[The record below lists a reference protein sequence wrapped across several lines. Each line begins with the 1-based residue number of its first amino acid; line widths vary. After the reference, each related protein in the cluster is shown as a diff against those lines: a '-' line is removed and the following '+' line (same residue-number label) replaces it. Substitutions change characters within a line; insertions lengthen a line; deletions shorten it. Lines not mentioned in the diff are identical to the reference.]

1 MKRLACSFAFLYA
14 LAAAVL
20 AGGAETEKLIPDSCT
35 TVVSVYNIQSDPG
48 ISWMLDA
55 WIKAPRQSPLREL
68 LKTVVPQEM
77 SVAFFPEKKDAP
89 MNLLAAMALPKG
101 AKVDKGRVSE
111 VIKGDEGSNLDTV
124 SYKGTTITYTKG
136 QKGPEDFGAYTM
148 LGDRLLIFGSDT
160 EILKQAI
167 DGPPVDKAP
176 NYQKIRGQF
185 PQAKD
190 AILFADNSGKK
201 FSSFLK
207 PREKKWKMTLLL
219 SSEYLEYM
227 ASSFDVV
234 NASKVSGTFV
244 FQGADRSRIDEIKD
258 DAEFMGEA
266 FKRKFMAEKI
276 QYSSKV
282 EVKDST
288 VTLTFQIEGLEP
300 LWKKL
305 FEQGVLNLFR
315 PES

>member
-1 MKRLACSFAFLYA
+1 
-14 LAAAVL
+14 
-20 AGGAETEKLIPDSCT
+20 
-35 TVVSVYNIQSDPG
+35 
-48 ISWMLDA
+48 
-55 WIKAPRQSPLREL
+55 
-68 LKTVVPQEM
+68 
-77 SVAFFPEKKDAP
+77 
-89 MNLLAAMALPKG
+89 
-101 AKVDKGRVSE
+101 
-111 VIKGDEGSNLDTV
+111 
-124 SYKGTTITYTKG
+124 
-136 QKGPEDFGAYTM
+136 
-148 LGDRLLIFGSDT
+148 
-160 EILKQAI
+160 
-167 DGPPVDKAP
+167 
-176 NYQKIRGQF
+176 
-185 PQAKD
+185 
-190 AILFADNSGKK
+190 
-201 FSSFLK
+201 
-207 PREKKWKMTLLL
+207 MTLLL

-244 FQGADRSRIDEIKD
+244 FQGADRGRIDEIKD

>member
-1 MKRLACSFAFLYA
+1 MKKLACSIAFVCA
-14 LAAAVL
+14 LAAAL
-20 AGGAETEKLIPDSCT
+20 AAGGAETGKLIPDSCT
-35 TVVSVYNIQSDPG
+35 AVVSVYNIQNDPG

-77 SVAFFPEKKDAP
+77 SVAFFPEKKDTP
-89 MNLLAAMALPKG
+89 TNLLVAMALPKG
-101 AKVDKGRVSE
+101 SKMDKGKVSE
-111 VIKGDEGSNLDTV
+111 VIKGEEGTSLDTL
-124 SYKGTTITYTKG
+124 SYKGATIAYTKG
-136 QKGPEDFGAYTM
+136 LKGPEDYGAYAI
-148 LGDRLLIFGSDT
+148 LDDRLLLFGSDA
-160 EILKQAI
+160 EIVKKAI

-176 NYQKIRGQF
+176 NYLKVQGQF

-190 AILFADNSGKK
+190 AILFADNSGMK
-201 FSSFLK
+201 FASFLK

-227 ASSFDVV
+227 ASSFDIV

-244 FQGADRSRIDEIKD
+244 FQGADKSRIPEIKD

-282 EVKDST
+282 EVKDRT
-288 VTLTFQIEGLEP
+288 VILTFQIEGLEP

-305 FEQGVLNLFR
+305 FEQGVLELFK

>member
-1 MKRLACSFAFLYA
+1 MKKLACSIAFVCA
-14 LAAAVL
+14 LAAAFVA
-20 AGGAETEKLIPDSCT
+20 AGSETGKLIPDSCT
-35 TVVSVYNIQSDPG
+35 AVVSMNNIQNDPG

-101 AKVDKGRVSE
+101 SKADKGKVSE
-111 VIKGDEGSNLDTV
+111 VIKGDEGTSLDTV
-124 SYKGTTITYTKG
+124 SYKGVTITYTKG
-136 QKGPEDFGAYTM
+136 LKGPEDFGAYAM
-148 LGDRLLIFGSDT
+148 IDDRVILFGSEP
-160 EILKQAI
+160 EILKKAI
-167 DGPPVDKAP
+167 DGPPVDKSP
-176 NYQKIRGQF
+176 NYQKVRGQF

-190 AILFADNSGKK
+190 AILFADNSGMK
-201 FSSFLK
+201 FANFLK

-227 ASSFDVV
+227 ASSFDIV
-234 NASKVSGTFV
+234 NASKVSGTFI
-244 FQGADRSRIDEIKD
+244 FQGADKSRIPEIKD

-282 EVKDST
+282 EVKDRT

-305 FEQGVLNLFR
+305 FEQGVLELFR

>member
-1 MKRLACSFAFLYA
+1 MNKLACSITLVCA
-14 LAAAVL
+14 LAAAFAA
-20 AGGAETEKLIPDSCT
+20 AGSETEKYIPDSCT
-35 TVVSVYNIQSDPG
+35 AVVNVYNIQNDPG

-55 WIKAPRQSPLREL
+55 WIKAPRKSPLREL

-77 SVAFFPEKKDAP
+77 SVAFFPEKKDTP
-89 MNLLAAMALPKG
+89 MTLIAAMAIPKG
-101 AKVDKGRVSE
+101 AKVDKDKVGM
-111 VIKGDEGSNLDTV
+111 VIRGDEGTSLDTV
-124 SYKGTTITYTKG
+124 TYKGATITYTKG
-136 QKGPEDFGAYTM
+136 LKGPEDFGAYAI
-148 LGDRLLIFGSDT
+148 LGDRFLLFGSDA
-160 EILKQAI
+160 EIVKKAI
-167 DGPPVDKAP
+167 DGPPADKAP
-176 NYQKIRGQF
+176 NYQKVQGQF

-190 AILFADNSGKK
+190 AILFADNSGMK
-201 FSSFLK
+201 FANFLK

-234 NASKVSGTFV
+234 NSSKVSGTFI
-244 FQGADRSRIDEIKD
+244 FQGADKSRIPDIKD

-276 QYSSKV
+276 QYTSKV
-282 EVKDST
+282 EVKDRT
-288 VTLTFQIEGLEP
+288 VVLTFQIEGLEP

-305 FEQGVLNLFR
+305 FEQGVLELFR